1 MHVHSLVV
9 DREGFERGVR
19 GKGLHRQEE
28 TQFCADPLTLKTEQA
43 IRTAWVL
50 IIVAHQ
56 SQFFLL
62 FQ

>member
-1 MHVHSLVV
+1 MRVHSLVV
-9 DREGFERGVR
+9 DHQGFERSVR
-19 GKGLHRQEE
+19 GKGLRRQEE
-28 TQFCADPLTLKTEQA
+28 TQFCANPLTLKTEQA
-43 IRTAWVL
+43 IRAAWVL